1 LIGAVSEYIK
11 RATKNIAGKAID
23 AIDTSSAAWR
33 AQLFSRLLLL
43 HPLLLPAS
51 NFVGG

>member
-1 LIGAVSEYIK
+1 MLVLLYTQHIV
-11 RATKNIAGKAID
+11 AID